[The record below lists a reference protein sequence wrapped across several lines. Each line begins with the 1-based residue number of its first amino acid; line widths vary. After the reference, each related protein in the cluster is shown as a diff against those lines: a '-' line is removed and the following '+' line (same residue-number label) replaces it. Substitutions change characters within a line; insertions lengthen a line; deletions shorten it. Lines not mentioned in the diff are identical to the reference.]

1 MPNEKPP
8 EVVLD
13 ADQWEDPTVE
23 FFGTITKCEF
33 RTSDDAKAKDGRT
46 FTEIRGYPRAVR
58 TWHVEVERMDAV
70 YDLPDGESAPVT
82 VYMTIDLE
90 RLVNQRLVPLTM
102 SRGDNKPTYTVGKWK
117 DNGFLPGRD
126 PESLVGRKAQF
137 KLERTHKFS
146 GMMAKDILY
155 PIKALPEGFVFDGEV
170 SRFTVKER
178 PGSLEQ
184 SAAEVEGTEAAT
196 EFDIGTLVGLPVEPG
211 PEVYEFVKDYTDLP
225 DDVKAGLVTG
235 ELQAALIEDGKMTAK
250 KGKLVLA

>member
-1 MPNEKPP
+1 MTDERPP

-46 FTEIRGYPRAVR
+46 FTEIRELPRAIR

-90 RLVNQRLVPLTM
+90 RLVQGKLVPLTM

-126 PESLVGRKAQF
+126 PGSLVGRKAQF

-155 PIKALPEGFVFDGEV
+155 PIKALPEGFTYDGDI

-184 SAAEVEGTEAAT
+184 SAAEVEGTAAEAA
-196 EFDIGTLVGLPVEPG
+196 EFDIKVLVGLPVEPG
-211 PEVYEFVKDYTDLP
+211 PEVFAFVKDHDLP
-225 DDVKAGLVTG
+225 DDVKTGLVTG
-235 ELQAALIEDGKMTAK
+235 EYQANLIEEGKMKDK
-250 KGKLVLA
+250 KGKLALA

>member
-1 MPNEKPP
+1 MPDEKLP

-46 FTEIRGYPRAVR
+46 FTEIRDLPRAIR

-90 RLVNQRLVPLTM
+90 RLVNGKLVPLTM

-126 PESLVGRKAQF
+126 PGSLVGRKAQF

-184 SAAEVEGTEAAT
+184 SAAEVEGTAASA
-196 EFDIGTLVGLPVEPG
+196 EFDISTLAGLPIEPG
-211 PEVYEFVKDYTDLP
+211 SEVYEFVKDHTDLP
-225 DDVKAGLVTG
+225 DDVKSGLVTG
-235 ELQAALIEDGKMTAK
+235 ELQAALIEDGKMKDK
-250 KGKLVLA
+250 KGKLALA